1 MFTGAVAYN
10 RRLLITNLIEYEVK
24 ESFPIKLENTKT
36 MAGKQA
42 KILSAKQ
49 IKTALAFLSNT
60 RHPCRNKVMFLLS
73 CKAGLRSVE
82 ISKVTWSMVTDSNG
96 ELARVIHLQNIA
108 TKGKKGGRTIP
119 MANMLHDAL
128 AELDRP
134 DNLNSPIIRSERGN
148 PMAASTI
155 TSWFARLYGDLNLT
169 GCSSHSG
176 RRTCGTMWARKV
188 TEAGGSLKDV
198 QELMGHSSIQ
208 TTQRYIDSNEDAK
221 RKLVELI

>member
-1 MFTGAVAYN
+1 
-10 RRLLITNLIEYEVK
+10 
-24 ESFPIKLENTKT
+24 

-42 KILSAKQ
+42 KILSTKQ
-49 IKTALAFLSNT
+49 IKTALAFLSTT
-60 RHPCRNKVMFLLS
+60 RHPERNRIIFLLS
-73 CKAGLRSVE
+73 CKAGLRSIE
-82 ISKVTWSMVTDSNG
+82 ISKLTWSMVIDSNG
-96 ELARVIHLQNIA
+96 ELARIIHLQNVA

-119 MANMLHDAL
+119 MSALLYDSLSMLT
-128 AELDRP
+128 RP
-134 DNLNSPIIRSERGN
+134 DNPNQTIIRSERKN

-155 TSWFARLYGDLNLT
+155 TNWFAKLYRDLGLT

-198 QELMGHSSIQ
+198 QDLMGHSSIQ